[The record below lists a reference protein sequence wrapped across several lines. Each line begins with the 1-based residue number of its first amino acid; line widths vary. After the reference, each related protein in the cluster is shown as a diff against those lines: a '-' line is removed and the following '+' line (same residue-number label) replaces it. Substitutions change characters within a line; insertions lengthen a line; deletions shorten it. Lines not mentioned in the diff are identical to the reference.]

1 MSSGGGRDPAEHL
14 VTDRRRPVANG
25 AADQGWAVSDTYWQ
39 HSVQGVG
46 DGVGGSAEVGLPGRA
61 TMGDLIGREL
71 GQYQLREMIKRGGMA
86 TVYKAFQPSLERWVA
101 VKVLSHP
108 GDPTFVSRFRL
119 EARSIARLQ
128 HPNIVP
134 IHDYGEADGQPYLV
148 VALVEDG
155 RSLVDLVGTPVA
167 PARALELV
175 ALLLAGLGYAHERG
189 LVHRDVKPANILLPT
204 PNWPMLADFG
214 IAKLLLGGG
223 SGLTQTGLV
232 VGTPAYMSPEQ
243 AFGLSVDRRTDLYA
257 AGLVLYELLTGR
269 VPFEADTPAAALMKQ
284 AYEPPPP
291 PRALNPELSVQVERI
306 LLKALAK
313 DPAGRYQDAEEMA
326 GAIRA
331 AMEELP
337 ARITPVAE
345 VPVAGAPATVGP
357 GEEAPAGQPDVEQ
370 PVDDAFAGAYAAGV
384 AAYTAGRWDE
394 AVRRLGSL
402 AETDPGYEDVE
413 ALLESAHA
421 ALARQGRSP
430 HPSAAGADRPGP
442 GVADET
448 APATRPPGAAAGAAG
463 AVALARSAGG
473 QPAGA
478 PVRTPPPGSA
488 AATPPPPGH
497 PGTAAPGR
505 DQADPGRAG
514 QPPPAP
520 GAAARQQS
528 DSATKVGKQPSR
540 LSGWL
545 LPGAAAVLGVIGLVA
560 LGLWLSRD
568 GGATPAP
575 TTVASQTPTTAPAA
589 PAVKPQAWAA
599 VAAQAPLALES
610 SGTAAFK
617 GQVWVAGGFDD
628 KRKGRSDVLV
638 YDPARKQWRK
648 GPALPQALTHAALV
662 STGKELLL
670 VGGYRGSTLEPIT
683 TVRRLDPTTNTW
695 VRGPSLPVA
704 VGAGAA
710 AWDGKRVVF
719 GGGVTADGKP
729 SAAVYV
735 LDGSS
740 WRRIGALTKARE
752 HLAAASDGKGTTFF
766 LAGEVNDSNGKAA
779 LADVD
784 VVKGATVRKLG
795 TVGTPRGSVAGFF
808 SPADGACVAGG
819 RDGSDRLYADVEC
832 VDAAGTR
839 KSLPS
844 LPTPRHGLGAAVV
857 GGKVFALLGAAPE
870 NVKLGEVLPLE
881 P

>member
-1 MSSGGGRDPAEHL
+1 MRLPFLIA
-14 VTDRRRPVANG
+14 G
-25 AADQGWAVSDTYWQ
+25 A
-39 HSVQGVG
+39 
-46 DGVGGSAEVGLPGRA
+46 
-61 TMGDLIGREL
+61 
-71 GQYQLREMIKRGGMA
+71 
-86 TVYKAFQPSLERWVA
+86 
-101 VKVLSHP
+101 
-108 GDPTFVSRFRL
+108 
-119 EARSIARLQ
+119 
-128 HPNIVP
+128 
-134 IHDYGEADGQPYLV
+134 
-148 VALVEDG
+148 
-155 RSLVDLVGTPVA
+155 LVDLVGTPVA

-243 AFGLSVDRRTDLYA
+243 AFGLPVDRRTDLYA

-291 PRALNPELSVQVERI
+291 PRALNPELSVGVERI

-313 DPAGRYQDAEEMA
+313 DPAERYQDAEEMA
-326 GAIRA
+326 AAIRA
-331 AMEELP
+331 AIEELP
-337 ARITPVAE
+337 ARATPGAG
-345 VPVAGAPATVGP
+345 VPAGAAPAAVGP
-357 GEEAPAGQPDVEQ
+357 GGDAPAGRAGVGQ
-370 PVDDAFAGAYAAGV
+370 PVGDAFAAAYAAGV

-394 AVRRLGSL
+394 AVERLGLL

-421 ALARQGRSP
+421 ALARQGRSWQP
-430 HPSAAGADRPGP
+430 PAAGADSPGR
-442 GVADET
+442 GAAAET
-448 APATRPPGAAAGAAG
+448 APATRPSGAAAGAAG

-473 QPAGA
+473 QPAA
-478 PVRTPPPGSA
+478 A
-488 AATPPPPGH
+488 AATAPPSGRPATAPPGRGQRDRADQQPPD
-497 PGTAAPGR
+497 PGTAAPQ
-505 DQADPGRAG
+505 QA
-514 QPPPAP
+514 
-520 GAAARQQS
+520 

-575 TTVASQTPTTAPAA
+575 TTTVASQTPTTAPAA

-740 WRRIGALTKARE
+740 WRQIGALTKARE

-832 VDAAGTR
+832 IDAAGTR

-870 NVKLGEVLPLE
+870 NVKLGEVLRSESSGRCTTLSFSTQHSSSFAE
-881 P
+881 TVRLVISKMTLSIM